1 MTSAYSL
8 ASLPTSTAA
17 SIPLSM
23 TNNTNPNKQSKQ
35 HNHDETKFI
44 WKERPNSQIETSKE
58 EIVSEKSAESK
69 DVVMRTRGVGGP
81 VHKRKDMHH
90 TRRHTLQGGVDFSM
104 VCIVDLE
111 MFQPQSFLNGQVLL
125 KILKIIE
132 LTIATFL
139 LIEIVSRLTI
149 PLKQS

>member
-23 TNNTNPNKQSKQ
+23 TNNMNPNKQSKQ

-44 WKERPNSQIETSKE
+44 WKEPPNSQIETNKE

-104 VCIVDLE
+104 VCNQNNLY
-111 MFQPQSFLNGQVLL
+111 FYNF
-125 KILKIIE
+125 
-132 LTIATFL
+132 
-139 LIEIVSRLTI
+139 
-149 PLKQS
+149 

>member
-17 SIPLSM
+17 SIPLSI

-44 WKERPNSQIETSKE
+44 WKEPPNSQIETSKE

-104 VCIVDLE
+104 VCNQNNLYFSNFKFE
-111 MFQPQSFLNGQVLL
+111 LL
-125 KILKIIE
+125 LSVTFRIIR
-132 LTIATFL
+132 ISIFG
-139 LIEIVSRLTI
+139 
-149 PLKQS
+149 